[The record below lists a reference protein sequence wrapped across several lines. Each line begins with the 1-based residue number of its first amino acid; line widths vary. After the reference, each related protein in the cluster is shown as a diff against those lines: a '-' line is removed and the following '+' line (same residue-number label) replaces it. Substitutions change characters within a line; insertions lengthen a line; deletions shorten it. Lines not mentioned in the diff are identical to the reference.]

1 MSGWNVPLIAPSFDA
16 LVNMLESVSAPNQ
29 GGYAPDETAAQF
41 EAARDAA
48 LSLLR
53 AGLVGSTGVFRVAL
67 SGSAQPGHTYNPDV
81 SIPAETIT
89 VEIARHAPLI
99 AQEYTAGPVTVHI
112 TAPEGAPTDYAPLEA
127 ISITVERH
135 EPRTGLRSY
144 Q

>member
-1 MSGWNVPLIAPSFDA
+1 MSGWTVPLIAPSYDA
-16 LVNMLESVSAPNQ
+16 IQQMLEDAPTPNQ
-29 GGYAPDETAAQF
+29 GAYAPDEAAAQF
-41 EAARDAA
+41 AAARDAA

-53 AGLVGSTGVFRVAL
+53 AGLVGASGVFRVAL
-67 SGSAQPGHTYNPDV
+67 SGSAQPGHAYNPEV

-127 ISITVERH
+127 VSITVERH